1 MVENLLQMIH
11 GKDMIKSD
19 TEQLYFFQKP
29 EIKSQNITLNPL

>member
-19 TEQLYFFQKP
+19 KKQLYFS
-29 EIKSQNITLNPL
+29 KSQR